1 MKKIVLLISMFL
13 TLSLGNILAQ
23 QYALIDM
30 EYILNRI
37 PSFENANEQIEN
49 LSKQWQSI
57 VDKEVEEVNA
67 LYKKYQADLSLLTG
81 TEKTKRENE
90 IVAKENAIQELRNK
104 YFGSQGELFQ
114 QQEKLIKP
122 IQDNIY
128 ETVKNIS
135 IDNGYSMVIDRASAT
150 SIIFASPA
158 IDISDEVL
166 LRLGY

>member
-67 LYKKYQADLSLLTG
+67 MYKKYQADLSLLTG
-81 TEKTKRENE
+81 AEKTKRENE
-90 IVAKENAIQELRNK
+90 IVAK
-104 YFGSQGELFQ
+104 
-114 QQEKLIKP
+114 
-122 IQDNIY
+122 
-128 ETVKNIS
+128 
-135 IDNGYSMVIDRASAT
+135 
-150 SIIFASPA
+150 
-158 IDISDEVL
+158 
-166 LRLGY
+166 

>member
-81 TEKTKRENE
+81 AEKTKRENE

-128 ETVKNIS
+128 ETIKNIS